1 MRFKKGGKIEVLKK
15 REMGL
20 GWCPAEIVSGNGH
33 TYYVHYERST
43 CEDGQPIIER
53 APRKAIRPCP
63 PLVGGTENW
72 VPGDV
77 VEVFDD
83 DSWKTAKILKVV
95 QAGLCFFVRLLGF
108 SHEFRAYASNVRV
121 RQSWVDNQWII
132 IGKVMSSDTILNF
145 TAFIS
150 IITFIFITCL
160 SASYWKYLYQC
171 RISSQL
177 LLS

>member
-95 QAGLCFFVRLLGF
+95 QAGLCFFVRLLGL
-108 SHEFRAYASNVRV
+108 SREFRAYASNVRV

-160 SASYWKYLYQC
+160 SASYWKYLHQC